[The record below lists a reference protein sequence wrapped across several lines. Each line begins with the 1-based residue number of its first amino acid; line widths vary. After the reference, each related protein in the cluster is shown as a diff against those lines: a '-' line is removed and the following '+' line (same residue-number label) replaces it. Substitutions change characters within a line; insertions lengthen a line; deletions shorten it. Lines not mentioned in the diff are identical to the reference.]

1 MEYLDISGC
10 NIGDAGF
17 VEMSKCI
24 AHIQGLRIGANSDDQ
39 LTIAGISA
47 ISEAVRILPKPVSE

>member
-1 MEYLDISGC
+1 MEWLDISGC

-24 AHIQGLRIGANSDDQ
+24 ANIQKLAIGSYSDDQ
-39 LTIAGISA
+39 LTITGISA
-47 ISEAVRILPKPVSE
+47 VCEAVRILPKPVSE